1 MSVLSRR
8 GSTTAADE
16 PEFKGVVLKKTPGSP
31 SSSSRQG
38 SRAGSPADQT
48 GSRGS
53 HSNEGAASLKKIESR
68 SRRGSAAASSEAP
81 EFTGLTLK
89 KSTRVQSQESKF
101 QVESVSLKP
110 IPVGE
115 GEEAS
120 VTSSASAGIRP
131 EEESSKASPV
141 VARRR
146 EERASST
153 CRVQRETK
161 FEGGDDEYSD
171 IKSSLDKL
179 KKKEAEAAEAAEA
192 APRKEADAGNDAAD
206 AKPIVYRRR
215 KPLSS
220 EEEEAEKVTL
230 KPVNLKKRL
239 SFSSSIECLVKKGA
253 EEVDGES
260 SKRPPFTNLKRAPS
274 FTSSLENIAVKEQGE
289 KVHLSCF
296 SKEMGSNVDLVQV
309 CQDQG
314 EGKHEVKLEFEI
326 EGKQVKKE
334 EEEEE
339 EVVEEWTETTTT
351 TTTTTTTG
359 MEGETGEMSNGE
371 RVAEQ
376 EAEEREEG
384 KLHKLRKA
392 PSIDGLF
399 QRQDVQAAFTFTLPF
414 QKEESTPKLSLEI
427 PNLA

>member
-68 SRRGSAAASSEAP
+68 SRRGSAAASTEAP

-101 QVESVSLKP
+101 QVESVSPKP

-131 EEESSKASPV
+131 EESSKASPV
-141 VARRR
+141 VTRRR

-179 KKKEAEAAEAAEA
+179 KKKEEAAAAAEA

-296 SKEMGSNVDLVQV
+296 SKEMGSNVDLVQ
-309 CQDQG
+309 
-314 EGKHEVKLEFEI
+314 
-326 EGKQVKKE
+326 
-334 EEEEE
+334 
-339 EVVEEWTETTTT
+339 EWTETTTT
-351 TTTTTTTG
+351 TTTTTTTEI
-359 MEGETGEMSNGE
+359 EGETE

-376 EAEEREEG
+376 EAEEEREDG

>member
-8 GSTTAADE
+8 GSTTAAEE

-53 HSNEGAASLKKIESR
+53 QSIEGAASLKKIESR
-68 SRRGSAAASSEAP
+68 SRRGSAASSEAP

-131 EEESSKASPV
+131 EEESKASPV

-179 KKKEAEAAEAAEA
+179 KKKEAEAAEAAAEV
-192 APRKEADAGNDAAD
+192 APRKEADAGKDAAD
-206 AKPIVYRRR
+206 
-215 KPLSS
+215 
-220 EEEEAEKVTL
+220 
-230 KPVNLKKRL
+230 
-239 SFSSSIECLVKKGA
+239 
-253 EEVDGES
+253 
-260 SKRPPFTNLKRAPS
+260 
-274 FTSSLENIAVKEQGE
+274 
-289 KVHLSCF
+289 
-296 SKEMGSNVDLVQV
+296 
-309 CQDQG
+309 
-314 EGKHEVKLEFEI
+314 
-326 EGKQVKKE
+326 
-334 EEEEE
+334 
-339 EVVEEWTETTTT
+339 
-351 TTTTTTTG
+351 
-359 MEGETGEMSNGE
+359 
-371 RVAEQ
+371 
-376 EAEEREEG
+376 
-384 KLHKLRKA
+384 
-392 PSIDGLF
+392 
-399 QRQDVQAAFTFTLPF
+399 
-414 QKEESTPKLSLEI
+414 
-427 PNLA
+427 